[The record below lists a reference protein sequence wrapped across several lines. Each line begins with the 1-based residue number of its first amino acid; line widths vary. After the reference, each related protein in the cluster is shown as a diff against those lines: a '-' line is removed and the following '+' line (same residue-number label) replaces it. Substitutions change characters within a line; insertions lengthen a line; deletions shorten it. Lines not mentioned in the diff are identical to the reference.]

1 MKRQQAIT
9 AVLAALPALILA
21 ACAWLQAQAKAA
33 EAKSAYAGYGEY
45 VTDQLHR
52 DEALLKALQD
62 CQEKQH
68 PKNWEDVAAGM
79 VVAKMAE
86 PGAMTGVSV
95 GPQEPQAQGVLDD
108 VARSRGWEPGGEK

>member
-1 MKRQQAIT
+1 MKREQAIT

-21 ACAWLQAQAKAA
+21 VCAWLQAQAKAA
-33 EAKSAYAGYGEY
+33 EARQAYAGYGDY

-62 CQEKQH
+62 CQERRY
-68 PKNWEDVAAGM
+68 PKNWHDLAAEGPTAAYM
-79 VVAKMAE
+79 M
-86 PGAMTGVSV
+86 PGPV
-95 GPQEPQAQGVLDD
+95 PEEPQAQTVLDD